1 MSNINIDGTE
11 YDLDLLSAVAKNQ
24 LISIQ
29 FVDAEINRLNAMIA
43 VCQTAKLNYGNALK
57 QELASYGNVPDNI
70 KQ

>member
-1 MSNINIDGTE
+1 MPNITIDGAE
-11 YDLDLLSAVAKNQ
+11 YDMDLLSEGAKAQ

-43 VCQTAKLNYGNALK
+43 VCQTAKLNYGHALR
-57 QELASYGNVPDNI
+57 QELANYGTVPESI